1 MKKTLSALAVALAA
15 TTFLPQAQ
23 AATLSFTLSPATD
36 VAFGGAV
43 GVDIFVNGLTQAV
56 GAFAFDLNYDSSRI
70 SFGSFVADPDTKMG
84 DGANP
89 AIDLSGGNSGS
100 LVNFNVLSGF
110 VLPGDETTLAG
121 LQGTGF
127 RLGRADFTALTN
139 AGYAAFG
146 LSGFSLSNYDGTDDI
161 PVTGPQGARL
171 CVSPNGTAG
180 ACATTTPIPEPTM
193 ALLAGIALGGLFL
206 SRRRQ
211 QQAA

>member
-70 SFGSFVADPDTKMG
+70 SFGSFVADPNTKMG

-110 VLPGDETTLAG
+110 VLPVDEATLAG

-139 AGYAAFG
+139 AGYADFG
-146 LSGFSLSNYDGTDDI
+146 LSGFSLSNYDGFDI
-161 PVTGPQGARL
+161 PVTGPQGAQL
-171 CVSPNGTAG
+171 CVSPNGTTG

-211 QQAA
+211 QKAT